1 MMVFIA
7 LRKCYDNDNSML
19 RNGRCACSAL
29 VECHYSFLTTMVSY
43 VIVTAGIVRLNSEI
57 LKSRPPMMSRL
68 GNTRA
73 MNVPLRQQVP
83 ASSERRA
90 AVGWGR
96 CASRSSSNTQ
106 QTDMDLLR
114 LAAAGDAEATEAL
127 LARYRYLVESKARN
141 YFLIGADHDDV
152 VQEGM
157 IGLYKAIRDYRI
169 DRASCFRSFADLC
182 VTRQIISAVKMA
194 TRNKHLPL
202 NAYISLYRSP
212 GSDAESDMRLVDCL
226 ADALVPSPYDMLFER
241 KGAVGRLEAARE
253 ALSRL
258 EQSVLE
264 CYLQGK
270 SYREMAVELR
280 RSSKTIDNALQ
291 RVKRKLFLSLSP
303 HS

>member
-1 MMVFIA
+1 MGS
-7 LRKCYDNDNSML
+7 LC
-19 RNGRCACSAL
+19 
-29 VECHYSFLTTMVSY
+29 VE
-43 VIVTAGIVRLNSEI
+43 
-57 LKSRPPMMSRL
+57 PPLHINQSDI
-68 GNTRA
+68 
-73 MNVPLRQQVP
+73 
-83 ASSERRA
+83 S
-90 AVGWGR
+90 
-96 CASRSSSNTQ
+96 
-106 QTDMDLLR
+106 LLR
-114 LAAAGDAEATEAL
+114 LAAIGNSNATEAL

-157 IGLYKAIRDYRI
+157 IGLYKAIRDFRY

-212 GSDAESDMRLVDCL
+212 GGDPDSEMRLVDCI
-226 ADALVPSPYDMLFER
+226 ADTLVPSPYDMLFER
-241 KGAVGRLEAARE
+241 CGAMGRLESARS
-253 ALSRL
+253 ALSGL
-258 EQSVLE
+258 EQRVLE

-291 RVKRKLFLSLSP
+291 RVKRKILESFAP
-303 HS
+303 